1 MYDRGL
7 DTIRHQHPAAPRWPH
22 ETKPVSQR
30 LADSKLGSNVR
41 RGWGK
46 RQADASQ
53 ARDDGRMSAIKA
65 ARLPR
70 RPAHCVIFLKLLKCH
85 FLFHA

>member
-1 MYDRGL
+1 MSDRRL
-7 DTIRHQHPAAPRWPH
+7 DTITHQHPTAPQWPH

-30 LADSKLGSNVR
+30 LVDSKLRSNVR

-53 ARDDGRMSAIKA
+53 ARDDGRVSAIKA
-65 ARLPR
+65 ARTPR
-70 RPAHCVIFLKLLKCH
+70 
-85 FLFHA
+85 